1 MCIELLNKLASISR
15 GVFIPTDIEEDWPR
29 ILFEK
34 EKMSGLWYS
43 NVYFTSRGKRHGIQ
57 FSFNCDFWK
66 LSG

>member
-34 EKMSGLWYS
+34 EKMSGL
-43 NVYFTSRGKRHGIQ
+43 
-57 FSFNCDFWK
+57 
-66 LSG
+66 